1 MAQPKELVA
10 FDKETDLRIQ
20 RMSVQKVAVDA
31 MGLFPVTSKGEAAAS
46 ADKWKEVFVGC
57 VTSWLTMWKLR
68 AGRLQLLLNLLQ
80 LHPMGME
87 TSPKLDDEAI
97 RLTEQVQEKS
107 AGNDVLKNAIKLQF
121 VKFGIKPGPL
131 PTVISQ
137 LTKSQAKELVDLINK
152 EV

>member
-1 MAQPKELVA
+1 MA

-31 MGLFPVTSKGEAAAS
+31 LAPFPVTSKGEAAAS
-46 ADKWKEVFVGC
+46 ADKWKEVFTALCDFLVDD
-57 VTSWLTMWKLR
+57 VEA
-68 AGRLQLLLNLLQ
+68 AGRKVAITSEPATVAPDGNGDKPEALNL
-80 LHPMGME
+80 
-87 TSPKLDDEAI
+87 DEAI

-137 LTKSQAKELVDLINK
+137 LTKSQANELVDLINK